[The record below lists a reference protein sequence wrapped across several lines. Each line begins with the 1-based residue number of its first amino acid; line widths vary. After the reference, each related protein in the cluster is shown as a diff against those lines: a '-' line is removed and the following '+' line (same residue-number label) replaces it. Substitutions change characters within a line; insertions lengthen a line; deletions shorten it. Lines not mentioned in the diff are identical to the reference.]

1 MTSFLDNDTRTL
13 QNFHNAFANGMKFLN
28 FDVEQFIVEINCFF
42 KLSSVHRDDFRALE
56 EVTELPAQFTIKH
69 SSTCCVTLKKVAVR
83 ILKQWENLI
92 EYFLVIFRSNPVS
105 KGKRN
110 QRKQKISTHKA

>member
-1 MTSFLDNDTRTL
+1 MTSFPDTDTRTL
-13 QNFHNAFANGMKFLN
+13 QNFHNAIANGMKFLN
-28 FDVEQFIVEINCFF
+28 FDVEQFIVEINYFF

-69 SSTCCVTLKKVAVR
+69 SSTCWVALKKVAVR

-105 KGKRN
+105 KGKQN
-110 QRKQKISTHKA
+110 QRKKKI